1 MAALSAAA
9 YSSAGCPSGPSRPI
23 WSNLAERACIGF
35 NYENEE
41 RHAPACSNGPPCG
54 GRSVAVTVLVSS
66 GGLRA
71 LLSSASFLRLWLIG
85 GCANTMRSFE
95 VLSAALFTLDMTGSG
110 FDVALV
116 SAART
121 MPMLLLGAFSGVVT
135 EAVNRK
141 QVLVFG
147 QALTC
152 LASASVALLAW
163 AGVAQPWHVGVA
175 ALVAGV
181 VWSTEMATRRR
192 MVGECVEGRLV
203 SRALALDTMTNSF
216 TRLLG
221 PLFAGIIYQRV
232 GLAGTFGFSACIY
245 ALAAVLAAGLEHRQS
260 IRRLILGNV
269 PRELAEGVL
278 FVRGDL
284 VISGVLAV
292 TIAMN
297 LLGFPYAA
305 LVAPIGRMVFQVSP
319 ALVGV
324 LAASEA
330 FGAFLG
336 GALLTSREPAINSRV
351 LMVGG
356 SMLFLACVVA
366 MPLAPGFWIAC
377 LLLTAGGFGSAA
389 FANMQTSL
397 IVLHAPMHIRSRLMG
412 LLTVCIGMGP
422 LGILLMGAIAD
433 LVGPLLAIDLVA
445 ATGLVSVCAVG
456 VVWRRRERFMIARRD
471 KKTRSQ

>member
-1 MAALSAAA
+1 
-9 YSSAGCPSGPSRPI
+9 
-23 WSNLAERACIGF
+23 
-35 NYENEE
+35 
-41 RHAPACSNGPPCG
+41 
-54 GRSVAVTVLVSS
+54 VTVLASS
-66 GGLRA
+66 SGLRA
-71 LLSSASFLRLWLIG
+71 LLSSAVFLRLWSIG
-85 GCANTMRSFE
+85 GCVNTMRWFE
-95 VLSAALFTLDMTGSG
+95 VLAAALFTLDVTGSG

-121 MPMLLLGAFSGVVT
+121 MPMFLLGAFSGVVS

-141 QVLVFG
+141 QVLFYG
-147 QALTC
+147 QAITC
-152 LASASVALLAW
+152 LASASVALLALT
-163 AGVAQPWHVGVA
+163 GLAQPWHVAVA

-192 MVGECVEGRLV
+192 MVGECVAGHLV
-203 SRALALDTMTNSF
+203 SRALALDTMSNSF

-221 PLFAGIIYQRV
+221 PIFAGIIYQRF
-232 GLAGTFGFSACIY
+232 GLAGSFGCSACVY
-245 ALAAVLAAGLEHRQS
+245 ALAAFLAAGLDYRQTS
-260 IRRLILGNV
+260 RRLVLSNV
-269 PRELAEGVL
+269 ASELAEGIRY
-278 FVRGDL
+278 VRGDL
-284 VISGVLAV
+284 VIGGVLAV

-305 LVAPIGRMVFQVSP
+305 LVTPIGRVVFQVSP
-319 ALVGV
+319 TLVGV

-336 GALLTSREPAINSRV
+336 GAWLTSREPAINGRP

-356 SMLFLACVVA
+356 SLLFLACVVA

-377 LLLTAGGFGSAA
+377 LLLAMGGFGSAA

-422 LGILLMGAIAD
+422 LGILLMGAVAAF
-433 LVGPLLAIDLVA
+433 VGPALAIHTVA
-445 ATGLVSVCAVG
+445 TTGFVAVCAIG
-456 VVWRRRERFMIARRD
+456 LGWRRRERRG
-471 KKTRSQ
+471 

>member
-1 MAALSAAA
+1 
-9 YSSAGCPSGPSRPI
+9 
-23 WSNLAERACIGF
+23 
-35 NYENEE
+35 
-41 RHAPACSNGPPCG
+41 
-54 GRSVAVTVLVSS
+54 VTVLASS
-66 GGLRA
+66 SGLRA
-71 LLSSASFLRLWLIG
+71 LFASAAFLRLWSIG
-85 GCANTMRSFE
+85 GCVNTMRWFE
-95 VLSAALFTLDMTGSG
+95 VLSAALFTLDVTGSG

-121 MPMLLLGAFSGVVT
+121 MPMFLLGAFSGVVT
-135 EAVNRK
+135 EAVDRK
-141 QVLVFG
+141 RVLVCG
-147 QALTC
+147 QALTG

-163 AGVAQPWHVGVA
+163 EGVAQPWHVAVA

-181 VWSTEMATRRR
+181 VWSSEMATRRR

-203 SRALALDTMTNSF
+203 SRALALDTMSNSF

-221 PLFAGIIYQRV
+221 PIFAGLLYQRF
-232 GLAGTFGFSACIY
+232 GLAGAFGFSACVY
-245 ALAAVLAAGLEHRQS
+245 AVAAVLAGGLVYHQDV
-260 IRRLILGNV
+260 RRLILGNV
-269 PRELAEGVL
+269 PRELAEGMRY
-278 FVRGDL
+278 VRGDL
-284 VISGVLAV
+284 VIGGVLAV

-305 LVAPIGRMVFQVSP
+305 LVAPIGRVVFEVSP

-336 GALLTSREPAINSRV
+336 GAWLTTREPGINGRI

-356 SMLFLACVVA
+356 SLLFLACVAA

-377 LLLTAGGFGSAA
+377 LLLTIGGFGSAA

-397 IVLHAPMHIRSRLMG
+397 IVLHAPMPIRSRLMG

-422 LGILLMGAIAD
+422 LGIVLIGTIAD
-433 LVGPLLAIDLVA
+433 FVGPLLAIDLVA
-445 ATGLVSVCAVG
+445 SAGFVAVCGIG
-456 VVWRRRERFMIARRD
+456 VVWHRRERLGRLRRPDCPADPGDRKKARI
-471 KKTRSQ
+471 

>member
-1 MAALSAAA
+1 
-9 YSSAGCPSGPSRPI
+9 
-23 WSNLAERACIGF
+23 
-35 NYENEE
+35 
-41 RHAPACSNGPPCG
+41 
-54 GRSVAVTVLVSS
+54 VTVVVSNS
-66 GGLRA
+66 RASAIGLRA
-71 LLSSASFLRLWLIG
+71 LLSSAAFLRLWSIG
-85 GCANTMRSFE
+85 GCVNTMRAFE
-95 VLSAALFTLDMTGSG
+95 VLSAALFTLDATGSG

-121 MPMLLLGAFSGVVT
+121 MPMFLLGAFSGVVT

-147 QALTC
+147 QILTC
-152 LASASVALLAW
+152 LASASVALLAA
-163 AGVAQPWHVGVA
+163 AGVARPWHVAAA
-175 ALVAGV
+175 ALVAGI

-192 MVGECVEGRLV
+192 MVGECVEPRLV
-203 SRALALDTMTNSF
+203 SRALALDTMSNSF

-221 PLFAGIIYQRV
+221 PVFAGLIYQRL
-232 GLAGTFGFSACIY
+232 GLAGAFGFSACVY
-245 ALAAVLAAGLEHRQS
+245 ALAAFLATGLAYRQD
-260 IRRLILGNV
+260 IRRLVLTNV
-269 PRELAEGVL
+269 PRELAEGIRY
-278 FVRGDL
+278 VRNDL

-305 LVAPIGRMVFQVSP
+305 LVAPIGRMVFRVSP
-319 ALVGV
+319 ELVGV

-336 GALLTSREPAINSRV
+336 GAWLTSREPSINGRA

-356 SMLFLACVVA
+356 SLLFLACVVA

-377 LLLTAGGFGSAA
+377 LLLAVGGFGSAA

-397 IVLHAPMHIRSRLMG
+397 IVLHAPMPIRSRLMG

-422 LGILLMGAIAD
+422 LGILLMGGVAD
-433 LVGPLLAIDLVA
+433 FLGPMLAIDLVA
-445 ATGLVSVCAVG
+445 ATGFITVCVVG
-456 VVWRRRERFMIARRD
+456 VIWRRQERP
-471 KKTRSQ
+471 KSPH